1 MVVVATKQEMLLKN
15 HGKLRNNLSRDVRYT
30 ATKKNHKE
38 KDILT
43 GRQRDRETRK
53 DSWLTDSQTDR

>member
-15 HGKLRNNLSRDVRYT
+15 PGKLRKNLSRDVRYT
-30 ATKKNHKE
+30 ARKKNHKE